1 MSDPIEKEYLESI
14 ISYYKTKTVQ
24 LEYDFVS
31 YKIRAEQQIRELNK
45 VIQDILARQEKDRLD
60 SISNSSK
67 VEKLK
72 SLKQKIEKDKRSK
85 K

>member
-72 SLKQKIEKDKRSK
+72 SLKQKIEKDQRSK

>member
-45 VIQDILARQEKDRLD
+45 VIQDILARQERDRLD

-72 SLKQKIEKDKRSK
+72 SLKQKIEKDKRPK

>member
-45 VIQDILARQEKDRLD
+45 VIQDILVRQEKDRLD

-72 SLKQKIEKDKRSK
+72 SLKQKIEKDKKSK

>member
-45 VIQDILARQEKDRLD
+45 VIQDMLARQEKDRLD
-60 SISNSSK
+60 SILNSNK